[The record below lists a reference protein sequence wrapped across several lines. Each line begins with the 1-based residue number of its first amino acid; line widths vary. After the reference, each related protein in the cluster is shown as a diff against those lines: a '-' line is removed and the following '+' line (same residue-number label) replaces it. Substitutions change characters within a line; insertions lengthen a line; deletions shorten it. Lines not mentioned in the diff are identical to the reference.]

1 MGKIYLNLHA
11 SSKVKQCLK
20 AKGIT
25 QEDFAQD
32 FLQVTHRT
40 FQNWLTGQTPISFEK
55 LDALQSLCCISIKDL
70 FGEVPK
76 EYATTTKTLVQ
87 ILKQF
92 LNLEFLNSVKKHYQS
107 YISWLVERIHFHP
120 YPTEGWFQ
128 ILEHDTE
135 KHGINFYGDI
145 AIKIPDKTLPIGA
158 SFVIGFIYVVGRIR
172 LDYGE
177 MTVHQAHIEVKES
190 FVRNAVQYKI
200 PIDTEKFQETGILFP
215 IATWFGEEDCTF
227 IIRSPHI
234 AFCAENMG
242 KMNEQEDAVL
252 AMKGKTKVVFQQVV
266 WQGNK

>member
-25 QEDFAQD
+25 QEEFAQD

-92 LNLEFLNSVKKHYQS
+92 LNLEFLNSVKKHYQN
-107 YISWLVERIHFHP
+107 YITWLVERIHFHP
-120 YPTEGWFQ
+120 YPTEGYFQ
-128 ILEHDTE
+128 IIEHKTE
-135 KHGINFYGDI
+135 KHGENFYGDI
-145 AIKIPDKTLPIGA
+145 EIILPNRNLPIGEG
-158 SFVIGFIYVVGRIR
+158 FIIGFIYVVGRIR

-177 MTVHQAHIEVKES
+177 MNIKDGYIEVKES
-190 FVRNAVQYKI
+190 FIRNSVKYKL
-200 PIDTEKFQETGILFP
+200 PIDMEKFQQTGVIFS

-227 IIRSPHI
+227 IIRSPKIHFQVG
-234 AFCAENMG
+234 ALKKLEE
-242 KMNEQEDAVL
+242 KEEDIFL
-252 AMKGKTKVVFQQVV
+252 MKGKTKVVFQRVV
-266 WQGNK
+266 WQDNK